1 MNGRR
6 QREHRE
12 RDPRESLGAGSERQ
26 SAKRQEAAW
35 HRSAENNTEIKTLG
49 IDRERERTSR
59 SFCGLGPDALAGFLS
74 RPLPLACSIGLP
86 WLLSVPGTCQ
96 APS

>member
-1 MNGRR
+1 MNGGG

-12 RDPRESLGAGSERQ
+12 RDPRDSLGAGSERQ
-26 SAKRQEAAW
+26 EEAAW

-49 IDRERERTSR
+49 IDREGERTSR
-59 SFCGLGPDALAGFLS
+59 SFCGPGPDDLAGFFS
-74 RPLPLACSIGLP
+74 HPLPLACSIGLP